1 MSVNDGVLNSSVSFS
16 QIQSFYGGSN
26 PISLSEYYRG
36 GSEVPSTSLSGANPY
51 VSPTSFSGSGSGSGG
66 SSGIGVAV
74 SNQDTTSGGGTLG
87 LTNVGY
93 NSARGYYTYT
103 WNAPAGGATID
114 ITLNGRQNSG
124 SFNPGVLNT
133 QAGLF
138 NITRSF
144 TQGRFENGRTNF
156 NIDNITFI
164 RTLRIGASG
173 GLNATYRFQGNVPAG
188 FGLVSI
194 GATLRN
200 EFNPPV
206 ILVSNNSTIA
216 STTVSRRRAIFT
228 NNTGQRITLNITFM
242 GGNSRS
248 ATLER
253 GQTIDTGII
262 NGSNEA
268 WTFNYS
274 YNDAGSGSGSADATV
289 AGIFADVQARQVVTT
304 NPNAS
309 TATLTGS
316 GQSVS
321 AVNIPAGD
329 VDFTLSATPRSD
341 DNLNVLF
348 ATGSIDRSGLTL
360 TTNAPVPFRVG
371 DGSPASGLGPGRS
384 GYFDFNF
391 SNRGVGNT
399 FTLRVTGT
407 ISTART
413 WNGFAGNIGGAPAHA
428 NGVITL
434 VNNEQSSTSTV
445 QDIFFTNNTGEN
457 VILSPASTGGTR
469 TMSNGQ
475 RDQVQTGGTSTNW
488 SFQYRYAPS
497 TQPANTAIPQSG
509 TINTNQF
516 NSPGNA
522 AS

>member
-16 QIQSFYGGSN
+16 QIQAFYGGSN

-51 VSPTSFSGSGSGSGG
+51 VSPTSFSGSGGGSGG
-66 SSGIGVAV
+66 SSGIGVSVANNSFTTPGSETSTNIRLTTGSSRLIFTV
-74 SNQDTTSGGGTLG
+74 DSGTRSSTSVGFFDNNGNPQVNGVQVTSGSRRTFNNG
-87 LTNVGY
+87 
-93 NSARGYYTYT
+93 ARVQVDFR
-103 WNAPAGGATID
+103 GATGAIEYLRYSQSPD
-114 ITLNGRQNSG
+114 VVTERR
-124 SFNPGVLNT
+124 T
-133 QAGLF
+133 
-138 NITRSF
+138 F
-144 TQGRFENGRTNF
+144 T
-156 NIDNITFI
+156 
-164 RTLRIGASG
+164 
-173 GLNATYRFQGNVPAG
+173 
-188 FGLVSI
+188 
-194 GATLRN
+194 
-200 EFNPPV
+200 
-206 ILVSNNSTIA
+206 
-216 STTVSRRRAIFT
+216 FT
-228 NNTGQRITLNITFM
+228 NNTGQNINLTAT
-242 GGNSRS
+242 GNGVAANNSNLSRGAS
-248 ATLER
+248 T
-253 GQTIDTGII
+253 TTGIV
-262 NGSNEA
+262 NGASEGWN
-268 WTFNYS
+268 FSYS
-274 YNDAGSGSGSADATV
+274 YNDAGSGSGSADSTQS
-289 AGIFADVQARQVVTT
+289 GIFADVQARQVVTT

-399 FTLRVTGT
+399 FTLRVTGN
-407 ISTART
+407 IPSART
-413 WNGFAGNIGGAPAHA
+413 WQGFAGNIGGAPSFA

-475 RDQVQTGGTSTNW
+475 RDQVQTGGTTTNW

-522 AS
+522 AP